1 MLKVGDLPPL
11 AFAICVPWSYILT
24 VKPTWAL
31 GTVAKRYCT
40 LSLCQAQPPK
50 AEFIVLGVSF
60 AHAYR
65 HSSEPFNRWQD
76 LAFRIEP
83 YYGRVGWRAD
93 MPSVGTLVSDKVKW

>member
-1 MLKVGDLPPL
+1 MVNRSKLGDVPP
-11 AFAICVPWSYILT
+11 FALGMVVPSSYILT

-83 YYGRVGWRAD
+83 YYGRVGW
-93 MPSVGTLVSDKVKW
+93 SVAIPLREA